1 MVIISVF
8 IWKTRNSMSW
18 VGVKMDLS
26 GCIKKTKSSKQVMI
40 VVKLCSHSPVE
51 CHLYILLRTTLAPL
65 TNQNKYPFRIALD
78 WSGLTLTKSLRE
90 FRYSLDI
97 ETE

>member
-1 MVIISVF
+1 
-8 IWKTRNSMSW
+8 MSW

-26 GCIKKTKSSKQVMI
+26 GCIKKTFKQVRI
-40 VVKLCSHSPVE
+40 VVKLCSYSPVE